1 MIKIVSFWRLRQGVK
16 PEDAEKQ
23 YFEVHVPL
31 ARKVPGLRKYT
42 IGKARGSKPSFYRMA
57 ELYFDDMDAVKKALS
72 SPQGKAMIEDV
83 GFRSRLTDMTSVFCE
98 EEEIRL

>member
-42 IGKARGSKPSFYRMA
+42 IGKARGNKPSFYRMA
-57 ELYFDDMDAVKKALS
+57 NCTS
-72 SPQGKAMIEDV
+72 TTWR
-83 GFRSRLTDMTSVFCE
+83 RSRKLSLRRKV
-98 EEEIRL
+98 RP